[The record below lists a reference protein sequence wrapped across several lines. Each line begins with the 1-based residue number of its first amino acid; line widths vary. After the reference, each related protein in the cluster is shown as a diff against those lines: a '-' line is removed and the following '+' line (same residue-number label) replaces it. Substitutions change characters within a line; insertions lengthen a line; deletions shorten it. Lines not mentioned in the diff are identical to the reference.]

1 MATTPTQNLPF
12 IWRFF
17 SVQNS
22 TYLTT
27 TATSEHEA
35 RSQLPAVRL
44 VFAARIRL
52 EDVRHA

>member
-1 MATTPTQNLPF
+1 MATIPTQNLPF

-35 RSQLPAVRL
+35 RSQIPAVRL
-44 VFAARIRL
+44 VFATHIRL
-52 EDVRHA
+52 EAMNHA

>member
-1 MATTPTQNLPF
+1 MRNNRPCF

-27 TATSEHEA
+27 TAASEREA
-35 RSQLPAVRL
+35 RSQLPAVRP
-44 VFAARIRL
+44 VFVARIRP
-52 EDVRHA
+52 EAMNHA

>member
-1 MATTPTQNLPF
+1 MRNNRPCF
-12 IWRFF
+12 IWRFW

-27 TATSEHEA
+27 TAASEREA

-44 VFAARIRL
+44 VFVARIRP
-52 EDVRHA
+52 EAMNHA

>member
-1 MATTPTQNLPF
+1 MRNNHPCF
-12 IWRFF
+12 IWRFW

-22 TYLTT
+22 TCLTT

-52 EDVRHA
+52 EDVSHA